1 MNKMLVYMVTH
12 DKYTAYQI
20 WQLLDSGNKLGLL
33 PHTIC
38 KLNPK
43 PRCGRMWM
51 DWEGVKV
58 A

>member
-1 MNKMLVYMVTH
+1 MVTH